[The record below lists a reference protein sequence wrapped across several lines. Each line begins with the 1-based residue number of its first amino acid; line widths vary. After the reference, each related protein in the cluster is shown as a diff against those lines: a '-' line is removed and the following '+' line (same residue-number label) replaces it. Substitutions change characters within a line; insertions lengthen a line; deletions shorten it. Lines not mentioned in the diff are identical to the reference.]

1 MWNNC
6 KGSLLLE
13 LVISL
18 MVVSLFILTV
28 YPIITHLTT
37 QTSHERVEKIGKT
50 ILYEQMLKSYRTG
63 TYDSIVEKDD
73 KTFEIER
80 LEGEYCAKTDRI
92 MVCLPSWEK

>member
-28 YPIITHLTT
+28 YPIISHLTK
-37 QTSHERVEKIGKT
+37 QTRQEQVEIIGKT
-50 ILYEQMLKSYRTG
+50 ILYEQMLKSYKTG
-63 TYDSIVEKDD
+63 SYDLVVEKDN
-73 KTFEIER
+73 KQFEIER
-80 LEGEYCAKTDRI
+80 VEGEYCAKSAQI